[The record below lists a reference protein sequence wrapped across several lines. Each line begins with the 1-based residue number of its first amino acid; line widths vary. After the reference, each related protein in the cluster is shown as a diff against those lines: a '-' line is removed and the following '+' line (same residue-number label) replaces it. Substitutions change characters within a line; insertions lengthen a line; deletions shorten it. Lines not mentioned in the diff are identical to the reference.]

1 MKNDQGVK
9 IANAAISVAA
19 LLILLLLATG
29 LDWGGA
35 GLFFILLSF
44 SVTGGVITWVV
55 FAIRALVVKPAPLP
69 SQRRAP
75 GVLMPAGWYPDQ
87 QDPSQVRWFNGS
99 EWTAATLPRQ

>member
-1 MKNDQGVK
+1 M
-9 IANAAISVAA
+9 
-19 LLILLLLATG
+19 ATSG
-29 LDWGGA
+29 ENYWPP
-35 GLFFILLSF
+35 
-44 SVTGGVITWVV
+44 TGRTSWPLT
-55 FAIRALVVKPAPLP
+55 RALVVKPAPLP